1 LNKVLS
7 VVAIAAL
14 ALAFSAT
21 ANAATKKGDG
31 VANAGPMNGMHQ
43 PKKAVYQKRLR
54 TICGP
59 RSKMSGAC

>member
-1 LNKVLS
+1 LKKVLS
-7 VVAIAAL
+7 VIAIAAL
-14 ALAFSAT
+14 ALSFSIT

-31 VANAGPMNGMHQ
+31 VTAAGVGMHQ

-54 TICGP
+54 TICGA